1 MSRRTEPR
9 PVGVSVI
16 VPAYNEGARLPQ
28 TLPALLAGL
37 TRLDTRAEVIVVD
50 DGSTDGT
57 AAVAAL
63 YLRSLR
69 NVRVLQLPWNCGK
82 GAAIRAGVS
91 LAGGAVVVVVDAD
104 LAINPD
110 DLARLLSLP
119 DTADI
124 VLGSRLVPAPGASGR
139 TVARHL
145 ASAVFRGFVRN
156 LTSAPLA
163 GSRCG
168 IKAFKAPVAKLL
180 FSMTTSTGFGFDVE
194 VLSLARALGHCVVDC
209 PVHTTAS
216 DARHI
221 SLRHHGTGILHDLH
235 RAHRHQQRA
244 GTALR
249 EQAVYPAEPRLTPR
263 AAGGR
268 HLSVSHTGY
277 VDPPTEQA

>member
-104 LAINPD
+104 LAIDPD
-110 DLARLLSLP
+110 DLARLLSLL

-216 DARHI
+216 DARHMCRCARCRSCRI
-221 SLRHHGTGILHDLH
+221 PVPWCRSD
-235 RAHRHQQRA
+235 QQRA

-268 HLSVSHTGY
+268 HLSVSHAGY